1 MATIAEFIAK
11 PKLST
16 GKQSLRIVKATH
28 DSAKSAYPPEKNQKN
43 NGRIAILFGSST
55 EDGLATNSVM
65 PSELDWIL
73 ALWINKMGDRVSFD
87 TETDFDEENT
97 FDMRESI
104 VESINNAKGTEFT
117 VVVTESKVKSENGQP
132 LLNCSFA

>member
-1 MATIAEFIAK
+1 MATITQFIAK

-28 DSAKSAYPPEKNQKN
+28 DSAKSAYLPENQKN
-43 NGRIAILFGSST
+43 NGRIAILFGSQS

-73 ALWINKMGDRVSFD
+73 ALWIDKMGDAVSFD
-87 TETDFDEENT
+87 TETDFDEDDT

-104 VESINNAKGTEFT
+104 VQSINNAKGTYFD
-117 VVVTESKVKSENGQP
+117 VVVTESKQKGKDGQP
-132 LLNCSFA
+132 LLNCTFA